1 MFSWLRKNLPEAIFS
16 IVGNGYTVEHVSSNH
31 NLNTADNPNTCHKD
45 HKIYNGPTGKHISVC
60 RDLCNSNRKCK
71 YFLYNSRSKCI
82 LFDGCKTVR
91 QTYGNGTKITY
102 KKDQGK
108 VEMLANILL
117 FFHSIPEECSV
128 LNKHHEVFYNT
139 SYLHGL

>member
-1 MFSWLRKNLPEAIFS
+1 MRKQNLPEAFFS

-31 NLNTADNPNTCHKD
+31 SLNTADNPSTCHKD
-45 HKIYNGPTGKHISVC
+45 HEIYNSNGPTGKHISVC

-71 YFLYNSRSKCI
+71 YFMYNSRSKCV

-91 QTYGNGTKITY
+91 QTSGRGTKITY

-108 VEMLANILL
+108 VEILANISL
-117 FFHSIPEECSV
+117 FYQKIFYRFGWKIPR
-128 LNKHHEVFYNT
+128 LPNTKYN
-139 SYLHGL
+139 LA